1 MLSKPHKPNSEDD
14 LFIDSSLPMHSG
26 IKRLFLGW
34 DKPLVQSVTEHL
46 AKGWNGLGALDL
58 SDWLIVVPTRH
69 ASRRL
74 RESLAVFAAT
84 QNAAVL
90 PPLTVT
96 PDFLTSPDRLLDIK
110 AAGQVE
116 TLLLWTAE
124 LLSLDLESYRQLF
137 PVDPVERNFSW
148 ALRTAGDVL
157 QVRETLN
164 ENGLSLLDA
173 ANLLETSE
181 MEPERWRDL
190 ARLEQLCLA
199 ATESHGFTDWQ
210 VVRRVAAAEGRLPST
225 VRRIMIVGVLD
236 PSALAIQALDRHSR
250 QLPVEVLI
258 FAPACS
264 HRGYF
269 DLWGRPLAQSWLTE
283 TIKIDRPNFTIHQ
296 GSTPADQA
304 SEAIALI
311 AVHPLPGKVAAI
323 GVADVEI
330 AAPLEKA
337 LVEHG
342 IGAYDP
348 AGKSMGTHGVF
359 HLLRLLSQLSASH
372 AFSSAAQLL
381 RCPDIAE
388 TVRQKTMDQTGAR
401 PSLSRLLN
409 DLDELAIKALPDTL
423 DDAIELAPRTLN
435 DNVASPIII
444 GFAWLDTTLKNLS
457 GSNFG
462 GALTDFLADVFSLR
476 SFRLDRP
483 KDAVFAAIAD
493 QIAQVLDA
501 LEGPSAELF
510 QTPLSA
516 GSRLELLLRVMDDQ
530 IFYPERAAHDIDIQG
545 WLELLWED
553 APHLVIAGMNDGKVP
568 ESIQSHQFLP
578 DSARRALGLRN
589 NETRFARDAC
599 LMTSIIELRKRNGGR
614 VDFIFGR
621 IGFAEEPL
629 RPSRLL
635 FQCPD
640 ADLAERTL
648 QFFKKP
654 ETHVEPMPWQLA
666 WRLRPQPLAD
676 DASIFRK
683 LSVTQFRDYLTCPF
697 RFYLKHGLKMR
708 MADVSGTEM
717 DAMSFGSL
725 LHHVLETF
733 ATESP
738 AVASTDV
745 NIIRSEFHRLLEIKL
760 HATFGQRLTVPV
772 MIQCESARQRLSWWA
787 EKEAE
792 ERAKGWQIVAAETR
806 ISPEENPWQIGPMII
821 TGIVDRVERHPQL
834 GIRLI
839 DFKTYSPSVAQKG
852 QRKSVEEYH
861 LSKLKRNED
870 PALLPPWSL
879 TTTSQGEAAR
889 WSDLQL
895 PLYHLAMQQQYPN
908 ETIHTAY
915 ATLGKTKGDVG
926 IDAWPDLEGHQLESA
941 KTCAEG
947 IISAVLSRHF
957 WPPAPKVSFADDFDP
972 LFFGDPLKAVDAS
985 LISNLESESSR

>member
-1 MLSKPHKPNSEDD
+1 MLSKPHKPKSEDD

-34 DKPLVQSVTEHL
+34 EKPLVQSVTEHL
-46 AKGWNGLGALDL
+46 ASGWDGKGALDL

-74 RESLAVFAAT
+74 REALAVFAAT
-84 QNAAVL
+84 KDAAVL

-96 PDFLTSPDRLLDIK
+96 PDFLTSPDRLLEVN

-124 LLSLDLESYRQLF
+124 MLRLDLETHRHVF
-137 PVDPVERNFSW
+137 PIDPVERTFTW
-148 ALRTAGDVL
+148 ALKTAADLL

-164 ENGLSLLDA
+164 ENGLSLRDA
-173 ANLLETSE
+173 ANLLEKSE

-190 ARLEQLCLA
+190 AKLEQLCLE
-199 ATESHGFTDWQ
+199 ATQAHGLTDWQ
-210 VVRRVAAAEGRLPST
+210 VVRRLAATEGLLPST

-250 QLPVEVLI
+250 QVPVEVLV
-258 FAPACS
+258 FAPAAS
-264 HRGYF
+264 HSSYF
-269 DLWGRPLAQSWLTE
+269 DLWGRPLAKSWLTE
-283 TIKIDRPNFTIHQ
+283 PIQIDRPDFTIHQ
-296 GSTPADQA
+296 GSTPAAQA

-359 HLLRLLSQLSASH
+359 HLLRLLSQLSASR
-372 AFSSAAQLL
+372 AFGSAAQLL

-388 TVRQKTMDQTGAR
+388 TVRQKTIDQTGVR
-401 PSLSRLLN
+401 PSLTRLLN
-409 DLDELAIKALPDTL
+409 DLDDLSVAALPDTL
-423 DDAIELAPRTLN
+423 DDAIELAPRTLD
-435 DNVASPIII
+435 DNVVSPIII
-444 GFAWLDTTLKNLS
+444 GLAWLDATLKNLS
-457 GSNFG
+457 GPNFG
-462 GALTDFLADVFSLR
+462 SALTDFLAEVFSLR

-530 IFYPERAAHDIDIQG
+530 VFYPERAAHDIDIQG

-568 ESIQSHQFLP
+568 ESILSHQFLP

-589 NETRFARDAC
+589 NDTRFTRDAC
-599 LMTSIIELRKRNGGR
+599 LMTSIIELRKRTGGR

-621 IGFAEEPL
+621 IGSGEEPL

-666 WRLRPQPLAD
+666 WQLRPQPLAD
-676 DASIFRK
+676 DAPIFRK

-708 MADVSGTEM
+708 AADASGTEM

-725 LHHVLETF
+725 LHHVLEKF

-738 AVASTDV
+738 AATSTDV
-745 NIIRSEFHRLLEIKL
+745 NIIRSEFHRLLEAKL

-787 EKEAE
+787 ETEAE
-792 ERAKGWQIVAAETR
+792 ERAKGWHIVAAETR
-806 ISPEENPWQIGPMII
+806 ISPEGNPWQIGPMIVS
-821 TGIVDRVERHPQL
+821 GIVDRVERHPQL

-839 DFKTYSPSVAQKG
+839 DFKTYSPSTAQKG
-852 QRKSVEEYH
+852 ERKGVEDYH
-861 LSKLKRNED
+861 LTKLKRTED
-870 PALLPPWSL
+870 PALLAPWSL
-879 TTTSQGEAAR
+879 TTSSQGHAVR

-895 PLYHLAMQQQYPN
+895 PLYHLAMQQRYPN
-908 ETIHTAY
+908 EKIHTAY

-941 KTCAEG
+941 KACAEG

-957 WPPAPKVSFADDFDP
+957 WPPAEKVPFADDFDP

-985 LISNLESESSR
+985 LISNLEVASNR